1 MFNWN
6 FQKAAMYL
14 IDNSEQVQE
23 DILIAENKKI
33 LLSFELEG
41 LKIQNGIVEF
51 KFKNEEESKNKFDIN
66 QIASLKW
73 VNTGNYIIA
82 YRYLEGE
89 CYVFA
94 EDKFVGKFSAL
105 QMNKVDYLMTYDC
118 VNKKYY
124 IVSNYS
130 FIAQSIIVGDCQID
144 AVNSIEKKMKND
156 IDLQLKL
163 SDKTETM
170 TLREFSDEVDKVM
183 MLFSIRKNLTFWKY
197 KNWNYYYATLYN
209 NLVYNKRDT
218 GQKGTKKFASM
229 LKSIIHKLDKFR
241 IKNENELISQLKKLY
256 NDADEF
262 DLDLT
267 GKYYKSQPYDKMPTP
282 EIVNWCSWN
291 YNKSFLFEKKTE
303 DDKKESTVEVV
314 TSNENKDEEKG
325 SKNPTSPIRLL
336 YLDNK
341 IETFFG

>member
-1 MFNWN
+1 
-6 FQKAAMYL
+6 
-14 IDNSEQVQE
+14 
-23 DILIAENKKI
+23 
-33 LLSFELEG
+33 
-41 LKIQNGIVEF
+41 
-51 KFKNEEESKNKFDIN
+51 
-66 QIASLKW
+66 
-73 VNTGNYIIA
+73 
-82 YRYLEGE
+82 
-89 CYVFA
+89 
-94 EDKFVGKFSAL
+94 
-105 QMNKVDYLMTYDC
+105 MTYDC

-197 KNWNYYYATLYN
+197 KNWNYYYATLYS

-241 IKNENELISQLKKLY
+241 IKNENELITQT
-256 NDADEF
+256 N
-262 DLDLT
+262 
-267 GKYYKSQPYDKMPTP
+267 
-282 EIVNWCSWN
+282 
-291 YNKSFLFEKKTE
+291 
-303 DDKKESTVEVV
+303 
-314 TSNENKDEEKG
+314 
-325 SKNPTSPIRLL
+325 
-336 YLDNK
+336 
-341 IETFFG
+341 